1 MFLFGFLLLVKQVYA
16 AYYENPFSYFFYSV
30 WDGLWYGSFGYSY
43 YSASLGY
50 ILLVTALLYAVIQ
63 PLSRQIKIF
72 KDAEHKNAALVFSIV
87 LSFLIAWATPFAMW
101 LQGLL
106 YDVAWISI
114 LLLLVLLGLGIY
126 SALGTSIR
134 KASKAVSKASKERYE
149 SKAGLEGAKK
159 GYEEAKKGH
168 EMVKISKKMNKDELK
183 LANELK
189 KDIKGEQ
196 IKSFKNHLNNLDKK
210 IEDELI
216 RLRNLRKVEITI
228 NNNLEKIK
236 NQNGGVSAKNE
247 KIIKKIEEL
256 SEDIINCL
264 QTYFEGFKTV
274 DEIRDKLD
282 SIDIKEERDKA
293 LQIVGGLELK
303 LKEIG
308 DLNKLIDSILAEVKK
323 EYNKINYMSK
333 NNK

>member
-1 MFLFGFLLLVKQVYA
+1 
-16 AYYENPFSYFFYSV
+16 
-30 WDGLWYGSFGYSY
+30 
-43 YSASLGY
+43 
-50 ILLVTALLYAVIQ
+50 
-63 PLSRQIKIF
+63 
-72 KDAEHKNAALVFSIV
+72 
-87 LSFLIAWATPFAMW
+87 
-101 LQGLL
+101 
-106 YDVAWISI
+106 
-114 LLLLVLLGLGIY
+114 
-126 SALGTSIR
+126 
-134 KASKAVSKASKERYE
+134 
-149 SKAGLEGAKK
+149 
-159 GYEEAKKGH
+159 
-168 EMVKISKKMNKDELK
+168 
-183 LANELK
+183 
-189 KDIKGEQ
+189 
-196 IKSFKNHLNNLDKK
+196 NHLNNLDKK